1 MEWSLRT
8 TSKRGQIKIPEALSM
23 GEDILMNTE
32 GFTSMTPVSC
42 RLATCSAEHAYLSSW
57 DVTILG
63 VL

>member
-1 MEWSLRT
+1 
-8 TSKRGQIKIPEALSM
+8 M
-23 GEDILMNTE
+23 GEDILMNME

-42 RLATCSAEHAYLSSW
+42 RLATCSAELAYLSSW